1 MAQLDTSNREA
12 YLCKM
17 ALDGY
22 VVKLELPELK
32 ELVSLI
38 RYSGNNLNQL
48 TRLPSGRYRAGGC
61 QDAAW
66 FCEYKILREQKR
78 ETLDAEG
85 EKQVEQVQQ
94 LL

>member
-1 MAQLDTSNREA
+1 MAQLGTSNREA

-22 VVKLELPELK
+22 EVKLELPELK
-32 ELVSLI
+32 ELISLI

-48 TRLPSGRYRAGGC
+48 TRLPGGRYGAGGC
-61 QDAAW
+61 QDVAW